1 MRQMW
6 KSWLLLLPLLA
17 SCALLHPYSRP
28 DAAAPNLYRG
38 SISTTDTTSAAL
50 QPWRTIF
57 TDAPLQKL
65 LEEGL
70 NQNLDLRI
78 AVTRIQRAEA
88 NLAQSRAAFLPS
100 LSARAS
106 ATEARVSNSNTG
118 VGTTTGSGTT
128 GTGTGTTTD
137 PSSVV
142 TSRFSQQYLLT
153 LSSSWQAD
161 GWGKLR
167 STKRSYVAALLQS

>member
-1 MRQMW
+1 MLFTLKNTPMRKLW
-6 KSWLLLLPLLA
+6 LLLPLLA
-17 SCALLHPYSRP
+17 SCAVLHPYSRP
-28 DAAAPNLYRG
+28 DAPAASLYRG
-38 SISTTDTTSAAL
+38 VSTTDTTSLAL

-57 TDAPLQKL
+57 TDAQLQKL

-100 LSARAS
+100 LSAQAR

-118 VGTTTGSGTT
+118 VGTVTGTGTSGT
-128 GTGTGTTTD
+128 GTGTGNGTG
-137 PSSVV
+137 
-142 TSRFSQQYLLT
+142 TST
-153 LSSSWQAD
+153 L
-161 GWGKLR
+161 R
-167 STKRSYVAALLQS
+167 